1 MEFLIALFTP
11 HGNSTQWL
19 VVGFIFLLAGM
30 VKGVIGLGLPT
41 VAIALLSLSMTTM
54 QAAALLFLPSL
65 LTNIWQLVSGASLR
79 PLLLRL
85 TPMLLGICLG
95 TFVSGLLFSKL
106 TPAWSG
112 AGLGV
117 ALLLYGVM
125 GLASVHW
132 HVSIQAERSLAPVI
146 GFATGMVTA
155 TTGVFVLPS
164 VPYLQAL
171 DLDKD
176 KLVQAMGLSFA
187 VSTLALGINLYGNGT
202 LQWNIAGDS
211 MLALLPALA
220 GMQLGQVIRDKMQ
233 QALFRRC
240 FFMGLLALGVHY
252 LWGAMKS

>member
-1 MEFLIALFTP
+1 MESLIALFTP

-19 VVGFIFLLAGM
+19 AVGFIFLLAGM

-65 LTNIWQLVSGASLR
+65 FTNIWQLANGARLL
-79 PLLLRL
+79 PLLRRL
-85 TPMLLGICLG
+85 SPMLLGICLG
-95 TFVSGLLFSKL
+95 TFVSGLLFSKSN
-106 TPAWSG
+106 PAWSG

-132 HVSIQAERSLAPVI
+132 QVPSQAERKLAPVI
-146 GFATGMVTA
+146 GIATGMVTA
-155 TTGVFVLPS
+155 STGVFVLPS

-171 DLDKD
+171 DLDKN
-176 KLVQAMGLSFA
+176 KLVQAMGLSFT

-202 LQWNIAGDS
+202 LQWNVAGDS
-211 MLALLPALA
+211 LLALLPALA
-220 GMQLGQVIRDKMQ
+220 GMQLGQILRNKMQ
-233 QALFRRC
+233 AILFKRC
-240 FFMGLLALGVHY
+240 FFIGLLALGVHY
-252 LWGAMKS
+252 LWGAVKS

>member
-1 MEFLIALFTP
+1 MDSLIALLTP
-11 HGNSTQWL
+11 HGSSAKWL
-19 VVGFIFLLAGM
+19 AIGLIFLLAGL

-65 LTNIWQLVSGASLR
+65 LTNFWQLTSGSGLLA
-79 PLLLRL
+79 LLRRL
-85 TPMLLGICLG
+85 SPMLLGICLG
-95 TFVSGLLFSKL
+95 TFVAGFLFNKL
-106 TPAWSG
+106 APVWSG

-117 ALLLYGVM
+117 ALLLYGSM

-132 HVSIQAERSLAPVI
+132 QVPGHLEHKLSPVI
-146 GFATGMVTA
+146 GMATGMITA
-155 TTGVFVLPS
+155 STGVFVLPS

-171 DLDKD
+171 NLDKD
-176 KLVQAMGLSFA
+176 KLVQAMGLSFT
-187 VSTLALGINLYGNGT
+187 VSTLALGINLYGSDN

-233 QALFRRC
+233 PALFRRC
-240 FFMGLLALGVHY
+240 FFIGLLALGVHY
-252 LWGAMKS
+252 LWGAVKS

>member
-1 MEFLIALFTP
+1 MESLIALFTP

-19 VVGFIFLLAGM
+19 AVGSIFLLAGM
-30 VKGVIGLGLPT
+30 IKGVIGLGLPT

-65 LTNIWQLVSGASLR
+65 LTNIWQLASSARLL
-79 PLLLRL
+79 PLLRRL

-106 TPAWSG
+106 NPVWSG

-132 HVSIQAERSLAPVI
+132 QVPGHVEHRLAPVI
-146 GFATGMVTA
+146 GIATGMVTA
-155 TTGVFVLPS
+155 STGVFVLPS

-171 DLDKD
+171 NFDKD
-176 KLVQAMGLSFA
+176 KLVQAMGLSFT
-187 VSTLALGINLYGNGT
+187 VSTLALGINLYGSGT

-233 QALFRRC
+233 PALFKRC
-240 FFMGLLALGVHY
+240 FFIGLLALGVHY
-252 LWGAMKS
+252 LWGAVKS